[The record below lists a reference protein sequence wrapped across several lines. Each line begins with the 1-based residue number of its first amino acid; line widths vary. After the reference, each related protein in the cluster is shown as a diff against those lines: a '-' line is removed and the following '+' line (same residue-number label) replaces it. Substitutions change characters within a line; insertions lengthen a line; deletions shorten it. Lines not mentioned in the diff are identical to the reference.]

1 MASFDTLFATVRET
15 PAYKQARTKLD
26 LTRQIESRMRQLG
39 INKTELAQ
47 RSGKSK
53 AYVTKMLRGENNFTI
68 DSLVALAETLQA
80 GVEIRLVPADAASE
94 ASGVTGAVPEI
105 MPETA

>member
-1 MASFDTLFATVRET
+1 MESFNTLFATVRAT
-15 PAYKQARTKLD
+15 PAYKQARAKLD

-80 GVEIRLVPADAASE
+80 GVEIRLVPADAALETPE
-94 ASGVTGAVPEI
+94 AARPILS
-105 MPETA
+105 ETA

>member
-39 INKTELAQ
+39 INKTELAL

-80 GVEIRLVPADAASE
+80 GVEIRLVPADGELE
-94 ASGVTGAVPEI
+94 ASGTAETGRAILSE
-105 MPETA
+105 MS